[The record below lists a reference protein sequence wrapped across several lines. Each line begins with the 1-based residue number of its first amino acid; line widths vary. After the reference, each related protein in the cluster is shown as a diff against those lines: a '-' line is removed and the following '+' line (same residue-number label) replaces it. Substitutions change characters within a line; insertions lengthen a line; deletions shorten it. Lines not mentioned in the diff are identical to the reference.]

1 MLRKSLPL
9 VLALIIGLVAGAI
22 AQNYGLVD
30 QVKHVP
36 ELLAARIQAQS
47 PPQSSPAPV
56 DMKDTIRD
64 LLASKDVQAMI
75 QSFMKDPAIDLQAI
89 SQSVARY
96 VAESP
101 EFRQAMSEQLRQA
114 DTRKVLVEAARSPEF
129 REALREILLSKEFQ
143 KIYRDIT
150 LEVLKTQK
158 PQ

>member
-9 VLALIIGLVAGAI
+9 ELALYIGLVAGAV
-22 AQNYGLVD
+22 AQSYGLVD
-30 QVKHVP
+30 QAMRIP
-36 ELLAARIQAQS
+36 ELLSAKEQTQ
-47 PPQSSPAPV
+47 PPAPPSPAPV

-64 LLASKDVQAMI
+64 LLGSKDIQAMI

-96 VAESP
+96 VSESP
-101 EFRQAMSEQLRQA
+101 EFRQAMSDQLKQV
-114 DTRKVLVEAARSPEF
+114 DTRKALVEAARSPEF
-129 REALREILLSKEFQ
+129 RQALREILLSKEFQ
-143 KIYRDIT
+143 KIYKDIT